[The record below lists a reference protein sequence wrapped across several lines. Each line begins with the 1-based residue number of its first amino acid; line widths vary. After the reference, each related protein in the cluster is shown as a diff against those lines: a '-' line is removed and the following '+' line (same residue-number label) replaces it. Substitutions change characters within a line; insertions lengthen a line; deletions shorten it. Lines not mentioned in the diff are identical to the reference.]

1 MKSWETVAFPIG
13 RYRLRFVTM
22 GGYRGYL
29 GSAWRGAFG
38 RALKR
43 AVCVTHLQSC
53 ADCILNRNCVYPYL
67 FESRLPPGAM
77 KMRRYDT
84 VPHPFVLAPPS
95 NIQSDDEL
103 VDVGMT
109 LFGSANQHLPYV
121 IHALR
126 EAGDNG
132 IGRRRVRN
140 TLVAVEQTASLDH
153 EWREIYRPD
162 ESLRAVSPSAPT
174 IPRLPLSINV
184 CLLSP
189 LRVRHNGHL
198 MGAED
203 FSFAGFFVNV
213 LRRISMLSYF
223 YTESPLHV
231 DFKALAAAARVFPV
245 RTSVVVW
252 QDLTRYSTRQQT
264 AMQMGGLLGRFE
276 LPRDGIEPFWP
287 YLWLGQWTHVGKF
300 TSMGLGRYR
309 LAESASLPDSTGI
322 SA

>member
-1 MKSWETVAFPIG
+1 
-13 RYRLRFVTM
+13 
-22 GGYRGYL
+22 
-29 GSAWRGAFG
+29 
-38 RALKR
+38 
-43 AVCVTHLQSC
+43 
-53 ADCILNRNCVYPYL
+53 
-67 FESRLPPGAM
+67 
-77 KMRRYDT
+77 
-84 VPHPFVLAPPS
+84 
-95 NIQSDDEL
+95 
-103 VDVGMT
+103 
-109 LFGSANQHLPYV
+109 
-121 IHALR
+121 
-126 EAGDNG
+126 
-132 IGRRRVRN
+132 
-140 TLVAVEQTASLDH
+140 
-153 EWREIYRPD
+153 
-162 ESLRAVSPSAPT
+162 
-174 IPRLPLSINV
+174 
-184 CLLSP
+184 
-189 LRVRHNGHL
+189 